1 LARPLGFRPPTS
13 ANLTTF
19 TAPIGANIRVVEI
32 DGSPW
37 FVAADVCRALTLTNR
52 TEALR
57 PLDAD
62 ARTLRNFERAASAP
76 TTRG

>member
-13 ANLTTF
+13 TSLITF
-19 TAPIGANIRVVEI
+19 TAPTSANIRVVEI
-32 DGSPW
+32 AGSPW

-52 TEALR
+52 TEA
-57 PLDAD
+57 
-62 ARTLRNFERAASAP
+62 RTLRTFERFASAP